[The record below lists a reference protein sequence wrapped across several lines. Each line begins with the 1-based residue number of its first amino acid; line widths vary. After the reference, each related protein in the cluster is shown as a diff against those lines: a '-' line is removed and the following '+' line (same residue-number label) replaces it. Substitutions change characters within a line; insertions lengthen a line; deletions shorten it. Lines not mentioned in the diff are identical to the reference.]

1 MKTLDLAESH
11 SAHGLSVLL
20 ATARAEITKFFG
32 LRSLTGLYMVGLV
45 VTVGL
50 GWLLGASAKAS
61 GENGIDSVMPAPL
74 IVFATLQFGQLFF
87 AAAAALHLTG
97 EYSSGT
103 MSSTLQAVP
112 RRAILAGAKALVL
125 GIFGFLTGLVLIP
138 VATIPTALAAGRYGE
153 FDVSELFS
161 ASLGAG
167 TYLALLSLM
176 ALGLGLLCRNSTG
189 ALISLIVLV
198 IGLPQILGLI
208 PIDWVQS
215 LIQYLPTNAATFM
228 ATGASEPYGPVLAV
242 VVLALW
248 SVILLGAGM
257 LMLKKR
263 DA

>member
-11 SAHGLSVLL
+11 SAQGFSVLL
-20 ATARAEITKFFG
+20 AATRAEITKFFG
-32 LRSLTGLYMVGLV
+32 LRSLTGLYAVGLL
-45 VTVGL
+45 VTVAL

-61 GENGIDSVMPAPL
+61 GDNGIDSAMPAPL

-87 AAAAALHLTG
+87 AAAALHVTG

-103 MSSTLQAVP
+103 MTSTLQAVP
-112 RRAILAGAKALVL
+112 RRGIVVGAKALVL
-125 GIFGFLTGLVLIP
+125 GLLGLVTGLVLIP
-138 VATIPTALAAGRYGE
+138 VATLPTALAAGRYGE
-153 FDVSELFS
+153 FDLSQLFS

-176 ALGLGLLCRNSTG
+176 VLGLGLLCRNSTG
-189 ALISLIVLV
+189 AIISLIVLV

-215 LIQYLPTNAATFM
+215 MIQYLPTNAATFM
-228 ATGASEPYGPVLAV
+228 ATGASEPYGPVVAV
-242 VVLALW
+242 VILVLW
-248 SVILLGAGM
+248 SVVLLGAGM
-257 LMLKKR
+257 LMLKRR